1 MLKIIEKILATCLY
15 LIILIGCCFWFYII
29 FGIGFYCYLIQII
42 NETNLKL
49 TAFVVSILSIFSI
62 LLLRDLYVFSKEYK
76 DMLKKK

>member
-1 MLKIIEKILATCLY
+1 MLKIIEKVLATCLY

-29 FGIGFYCYLIQII
+29 FGIGFYCHLIQII

-49 TAFVVSILSIFSI
+49 TAFIVSILSIFSI

-76 DMLKKK
+76 DILKKK